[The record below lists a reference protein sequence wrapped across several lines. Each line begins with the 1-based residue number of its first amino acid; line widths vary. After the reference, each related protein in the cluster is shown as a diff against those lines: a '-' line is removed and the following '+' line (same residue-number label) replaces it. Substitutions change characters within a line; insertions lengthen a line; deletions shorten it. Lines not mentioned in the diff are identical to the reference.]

1 MKYKIETTP
10 KFDKEFKKLDNYTKR
25 MIKAWID
32 KNLVNCDNPRQHGKG
47 LTANRS
53 GQWRYRIGDYRL
65 ICIIEDDKLIITA
78 LNIGHRRD
86 IYYKVFAWAKTFF
99 RHWRIYIASCSLSTD
114 FCFCFSGFCLTVFSF
129 SLSLFKSEGFFS
141 AVLFFSNIFI

>member
-1 MKYKIETTP
+1 MTYNVVTTP
-10 KFDKEFKKLDNYTKR
+10 RFDKEFKKLDNYTKR

-32 KNLVNCDNPRQHGKG
+32 KNLIGCTDPRQQGKG

-65 ICIIEDDKLIITA
+65 ICLIEDDKLIITA

-86 IYYKVFAWAKTFF
+86 VYDQV
-99 RHWRIYIASCSLSTD
+99 
-114 FCFCFSGFCLTVFSF
+114 
-129 SLSLFKSEGFFS
+129 
-141 AVLFFSNIFI
+141 